1 MISMSFG
8 ELDEVAEIEAPPVTP
23 RLLLVD
29 DEQNILSSL
38 RRSIQTMPPDLFGGR
53 PTIEVFDDPLRALAR
68 AGEQAFDLVISDYR
82 MPGMNGVEFLCELI
96 QLQPSIAR
104 LILSGYADM
113 QAVVAA
119 VNRTQICRFISKPW
133 DDQALGSAIAQALE
147 TRRLQLENK
156 RLADLVRVQ
165 QGELSASRVALQRLE
180 QLYPGLTQ
188 VKRSDDGAIELDW
201 EDDQA
206 SSD

>member
-1 MISMSFG
+1 MISMSLG
-8 ELDEVAEIEAPPVTP
+8 ELHEVAEIEVSPVAP

-38 RRSIQTMPPDLFGGR
+38 RRSIQTMPPALFGGR
-53 PTIEVFDDPLRALAR
+53 PQVEVFDDPLKALAR

-82 MPGMNGVEFLCELI
+82 MPGIDGVEFLSRLI
-96 QLQPSIAR
+96 KLQPSIAR

-133 DDQALGSAIAQALE
+133 DDQALGSAIGQALE
-147 TRRLQLENK
+147 NRRLQVENK
-156 RLADLVRVQ
+156 RLADLLRVQ
-165 QGELSASRVALQRLE
+165 QGELSASRVALQRME

-188 VKRSDDGAIELDW
+188 VKRDADGAIELDW
-201 EDDQA
+201 EDDPPA
-206 SSD
+206 

>member
-1 MISMSFG
+1 MISMSLS
-8 ELDEVAEIEAPPVTP
+8 ELDDAVAGEAPAAAP

-29 DEQNILSSL
+29 DERNILSSL
-38 RRSIQTMPPDLFGGR
+38 RRSIQTMPAELFGGR
-53 PTIEVFDDPLRALAR
+53 PEVECFDDPLKALVR

-82 MPGMNGVEFLCELI
+82 MPGIDGVEFLSRLI
-96 QLQPSIAR
+96 KLQPSIAR

-133 DDQALGSAIAQALE
+133 DDQALGSAIGQALE
-147 TRRLQLENK
+147 TRRLQVENK

-165 QGELSASRVALQRLE
+165 QGELSASRVALQRME

-188 VKRSDDGAIELDW
+188 VKRSADGAIELDW
-201 EDDQA
+201 EDDPPT
-206 SSD
+206 